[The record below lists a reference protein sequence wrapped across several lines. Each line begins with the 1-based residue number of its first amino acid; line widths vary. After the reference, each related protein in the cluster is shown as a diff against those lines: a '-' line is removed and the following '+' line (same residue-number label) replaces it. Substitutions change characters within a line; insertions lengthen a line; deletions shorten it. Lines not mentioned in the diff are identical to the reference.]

1 MELVGKGGK
10 IVLVYSAKSVNIVAA
25 GKGQATVKLYS
36 KDNNEVTNDS
46 IKGNDLNAD
55 GKLTIDVQKLCNTV
69 DHINCGNHYIEID
82 AKRIGSKYIPLL
94 SIKTVVLLSIFYN
107 EFFIEFANN
116 YCSHNARFC
125 SFIHFTR

>member
-55 GKLTIDVQKLCNTV
+55 GKLTIDVQKLCNIA
-69 DHINCGNHYIEID
+69 DHINCRNYYIEID
-82 AKRIGSKYIPLL
+82 AKRIGFQAHSLFER
-94 SIKTVVLLSIFYN
+94 TEACV
-107 EFFIEFANN
+107 
-116 YCSHNARFC
+116 R
-125 SFIHFTR
+125 

>member
-55 GKLTIDVQKLCNTV
+55 GKLTIDVQKLCN
-69 DHINCGNHYIEID
+69 I
-82 AKRIGSKYIPLL
+82 
-94 SIKTVVLLSIFYN
+94 
-107 EFFIEFANN
+107 
-116 YCSHNARFC
+116 
-125 SFIHFTR
+125 